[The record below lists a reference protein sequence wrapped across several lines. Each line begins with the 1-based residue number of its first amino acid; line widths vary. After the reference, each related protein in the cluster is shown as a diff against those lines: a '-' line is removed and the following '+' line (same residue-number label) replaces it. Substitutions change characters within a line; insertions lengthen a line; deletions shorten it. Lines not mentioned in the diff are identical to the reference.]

1 MAILTPPRLVWVGAG
16 AVVRAQGVAK
26 RSVRVKSHGGGVISV
41 PRVRHGRS
49 SALAAANNAVVA
61 VVVDKVVDVRKS

>member
-1 MAILTPPRLVWVGAG
+1 M
-16 AVVRAQGVAK
+16 RAQGVAK